1 MMPETRNR
9 LASTLAE
16 LQEELH
22 QLEDLDEPTRA
33 LLRTAAGE
41 IEQKLR
47 TGSLEAAPA
56 TIREQ
61 FEAQIT
67 AFEAS
72 HPRLTA
78 ILSRVVDSLAQLGL

>member
-1 MMPETRNR
+1 MPETRNR

-16 LQEELH
+16 LREELH
-22 QLEDLDEPTRA
+22 QLENLDESTRA
-33 LLRTAAGE
+33 LLRAAAGE
-41 IEQKLR
+41 IEQKLHS
-47 TGSLEAAPA
+47 GELHVAPP
-56 TIREQ
+56 TVREQ

>member
-1 MMPETRNR
+1 MSETRHR

-22 QLEDLDEPTRA
+22 QIEGLDEETRN
-33 LLRTAAGE
+33 LLRTAADE

-47 TGSLEAAPA
+47 SDSLVAEPA
-56 TIREQ
+56 TVREQ

-78 ILSRVVDSLAQLGL
+78 ILSRVVDSLAQLGV